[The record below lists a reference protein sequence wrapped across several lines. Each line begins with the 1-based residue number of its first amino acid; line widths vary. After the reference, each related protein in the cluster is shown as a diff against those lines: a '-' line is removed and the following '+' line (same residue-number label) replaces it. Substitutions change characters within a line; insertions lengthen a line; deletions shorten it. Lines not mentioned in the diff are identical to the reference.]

1 MVRQQLC
8 LTLGSSLLLQGAAV
22 ARSFFH
28 ANVLPNIETL
38 DEATR
43 SELASAIRAEANE
56 GAAALASMADRAQ
69 RGSSAPLESTSFS
82 AATRPALDSG
92 SPLAQGARGESSQP
106 PQSSAG
112 GLTSASSPGRRTV
125 GRMPGTD
132 NAALHSEGG
141 AERQYSGGAEGRV

>member
-1 MVRQQLC
+1 M
-8 LTLGSSLLLQGAAV
+8 

-69 RGSSAPLESTSFS
+69 KGVPLETTSFS

-92 SPLAQGARGESSQP
+92 SSLAQGARGDSSQ

-112 GLTSASSPGRRTV
+112 GVSSASSPGRRTV

-141 AERQYSGGAEGRV
+141 AERQYSGSVEGRV